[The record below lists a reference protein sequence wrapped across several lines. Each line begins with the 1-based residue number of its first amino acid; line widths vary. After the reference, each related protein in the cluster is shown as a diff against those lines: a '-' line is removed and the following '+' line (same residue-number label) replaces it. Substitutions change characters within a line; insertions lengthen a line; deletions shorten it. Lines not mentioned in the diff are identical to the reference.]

1 MRMKLVT
8 NCKICGDA
16 LDPRRV
22 ELGYDYCLK
31 ERCQHLCVKGVA
43 LASVG
48 VNKAA
53 DYYMS
58 ADEVA
63 APGPPK
69 PTVGSPEAPDDL
81 VSRSVV
87 GPEPE
92 TSEVVKPRTTLDRLR
107 EAERHLDRDLE
118 EAYSRFDRGE
128 ITATEMARECDELT
142 AAFNKVVRAE
152 NIRYRSMLRGRR
164 SPRR

>member
-1 MRMKLVT
+1 MVS
-8 NCKICGDA
+8 NCRICGDA

-31 ERCQHLCVKGVA
+31 ERCQQLCVKGVA

-63 APGPPK
+63 APRPPK
-69 PTVGSPEAPDDL
+69 PTGGGPDAPDDL
-81 VSRSVV
+81 VSGPAV
-87 GPEPE
+87 GSAPK
-92 TSEVVKPRTTLDRLR
+92 TREVAKRRTTLDRLR
-107 EAERHLDRDLE
+107 ETERQLDRDLE
-118 EAYSRFDRGE
+118 ETYGRFDRGE
-128 ITATEMARECDELT
+128 ITATEMARECDQLT
-142 AAFNKVVRAE
+142 AAFNKAVSAE

>member
-1 MRMKLVT
+1 MVFS
-8 NCKICGDA
+8 CKICGDA

-22 ELGYDYCLK
+22 DLGYDYCLK
-31 ERCQHLCVKGVA
+31 PSCQELCIKGVA

-63 APGPPK
+63 APQPPK
-69 PTVGSPEAPDDL
+69 PTPGGPDEPDDP
-81 VSRSVV
+81 VPSAV
-87 GPEPE
+87 GLSAPK
-92 TSEVVKPRTTLDRLR
+92 TRDVAKRRTTVDRLR
-107 EAERHLDRDLE
+107 EAERHLDLE
-118 EAYSRFDRGE
+118 LERTYGRFDHGE
-128 ITATEMARECDELT
+128 ITATEMARECDQLT
-142 AAFNKVVRAE
+142 AAFNKAVMAE
-152 NIRYRSMLRGRR
+152 NIRYRSMLRGRH